1 MSVDAIKTRLENPLG
16 QATVIIVAVVVVQLM
31 SLIIYG
37 STDRAGDAAWI
48 IAGAFALF
56 YGFFNAV
63 FLLGAENP
71 NSYISKSFTGYLLVL
86 LFGAG
91 LAYIINLQW
100 PSQNSTSMRWIFMIV
115 TFSYFI
121 FITIVFFMRK
131 IIEYAQRQDTESPN

>member
-1 MSVDAIKTRLENPLG
+1 MSIDAIKKRLENPLG
-16 QATVIIVAVVVVQLM
+16 QATLIIIAVVVVQLM

-37 STDRAGDAAWI
+37 STDTAGDAAWI

-56 YGFFNAV
+56 YGFFNAI
-63 FLLGAENP
+63 FLLGADNP

-91 LAYIINLQW
+91 IAYIISLQW

-121 FITIVFFMRK
+121 FITIVYFMRK
-131 IIEYAQRQDTESPN
+131 IIEYAQRQDTELPN